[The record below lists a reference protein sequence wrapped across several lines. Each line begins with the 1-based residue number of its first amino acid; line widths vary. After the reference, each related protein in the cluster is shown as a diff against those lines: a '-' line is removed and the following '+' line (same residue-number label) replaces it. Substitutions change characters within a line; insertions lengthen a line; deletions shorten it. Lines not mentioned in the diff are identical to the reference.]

1 MPIRRR
7 LRTLALCAV
16 VAVSAP
22 LALGGCALSG
32 SERAN
37 ADEATLLLDG
47 DANAVHAGAYLALAR
62 DFDGAEGVD
71 LDVEVPEGRLG
82 GTGPLVDGRAD
93 FAIVPINALIGARAQ
108 GHDVVGVMAL
118 VQRPLTAVLA
128 QPSVRRPRDLEG
140 RRAGL
145 AEREAGGDVAAD
157 RTARSTS
164 EREAG
169 GDGTAA
175 RTARSTSERAVLD
188 TVVRGDGADPER
200 VRHVAVGRD
209 PLPALLR
216 RRVDAVAG
224 ALHTEGVEAREQ
236 RPGVRVFRAD
246 EFGAP
251 SYPELVLATARTTI
265 QDDPGL
271 VRAVVATLRRGY
283 RELLGDPEAGISAM
297 RQELPDADAAQLQRQ
312 LDAVSP
318 AFTHGAG
325 VLGELDPA
333 RLRAWAAWTV
343 EAGIAPKRPDVAQMF
358 APRFS
363 TAGQIE

>member
-1 MPIRRR
+1 MPTRR
-7 LRTLALCAV
+7 LRTLALWSL

-22 LALGGCALSG
+22 LALGGCALTG

-82 GTGPLVDGRAD
+82 GTEPLVDGRAD
-93 FAIVPINALIGARAQ
+93 FAIVPINDLIGARAQ

-145 AEREAGGDVAAD
+145 ADREAGGDVAA
-157 RTARSTS
+157 ARK
-164 EREAG
+164 
-169 GDGTAA
+169 
-175 RTARSTSERAVLD
+175 ARSTSERAVLD

-216 RRVDAVAG
+216 RRVDAVG
-224 ALHTEGVEAREQ
+224 GSLHTEGVEAREQ

-343 EAGIAPKRPDVAQMF
+343 EAGIAPKRPDVAQTF